1 MSEST
6 FNGAK
11 TAYLSC
17 FSYINML
24 IEKEGIE
31 QAFALM
37 SQSDKPRGINVGKE
51 IKAEAG
57 GKDFTVK
64 ETLETITEMAK
75 DIGGIDILLEL
86 TDAKAVTLTKFGNCP
101 VYEAAK
107 QIGMD
112 DKTIEAMCRASSL
125 VFLDNVVNQLNP
137 KLRYSVSH
145 FRSEEYGGCIEEIIL
160 DAL

>member
-17 FSYINML
+17 FSYINAL
-24 IEKEGIE
+24 INEVGIE

-37 SQSDKPRGINVGKE
+37 TKSDKPRGIGVGNE

-57 GKDFTVK
+57 GKDFTIK

-75 DIGGIDILLEL
+75 DIGGIDVLLEL
-86 TDAKAVTLTKFGNCP
+86 TDSKAVTLTAFGKCP
-101 VYEAAK
+101 IYEAAK

-112 DKTIEAMCRASSL
+112 DKTIEALCRASSL
-125 VFLDNVVNQLNP
+125 VFLDSVVNQLNP
-137 KLRYSVSH
+137 KLRYKVSH
-145 FRSEEYGGCIEEIIL
+145 FRSEEYGGCVEEIIL
-160 DAL
+160 DAP